1 MTIITDDELTPV
13 TAMLT
18 QEQAVRLEVLI
29 ASIRAMNPE
38 IDDNDVVDA
47 LLDTG
52 LTSLESMFDLLEP
65 FV

>member
-1 MTIITDDELTPV
+1 MTITTDDELTPV

-29 ASIRAMNPE
+29 ASIRAMNPA

-52 LTSLESMFDLLEP
+52 LTAFESISDLLEP
-65 FV
+65 FA

>member
-29 ASIRAMNPE
+29 ASIRATNPE
-38 IDDNDVVDA
+38 IDDNNVVDA

-52 LTSLESMFDLLEP
+52 LTSFESMFDLLEP
-65 FV
+65 FA

>member
-1 MTIITDDELTPV
+1 MTITTDDELTPV

-29 ASIRAMNPE
+29 ASIRAMNPA

-52 LTSLESMFDLLEP
+52 LTAFESMFDLLEP
-65 FV
+65 FA